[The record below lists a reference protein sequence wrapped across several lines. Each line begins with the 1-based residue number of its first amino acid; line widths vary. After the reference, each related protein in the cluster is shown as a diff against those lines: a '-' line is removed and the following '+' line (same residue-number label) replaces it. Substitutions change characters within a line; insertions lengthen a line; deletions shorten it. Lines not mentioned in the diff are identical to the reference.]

1 MSHELNSSFVI
12 KTIFRQCNCLLSSV
26 ATDIV
31 RPTFQVLVLCLQK
44 SQKYS
49 DYGSCS
55 LMKFVVYEL
64 RH

>member
-12 KTIFRQCNCLLSSV
+12 KTILKQCNCLLSSV

-31 RPTFQVLVLCLQK
+31 RPTFQVLVINEIC
-44 SQKYS
+44 
-49 DYGSCS
+49 
-55 LMKFVVYEL
+55 FVYEL

>member
-49 DYGSCS
+49 DYGSWS
-55 LMKFVVYEL
+55 LMKFVL
-64 RH
+64 CMS

>member
-55 LMKFVVYEL
+55 
-64 RH
+64 